1 MITIVSSGLAVA
13 EQPLIIAKESAL
25 TAKFRIKLVMVIPFI
40 ILSAIYSTNRREN
53 LARLVA
59 EVVTEYVIMNPK
71 I

>member
-1 MITIVSSGLAVA
+1 VITIVSSGLAVA